1 MIFGNKKETEAVNNR
16 ISELEAKLGEKSR
29 EAQLYYRMLESI
41 NASTHLAIWIAYF
54 DEKGG
59 QEGVQF
65 TDEMRRTLG
74 YSKSEMPDS
83 FDFLPKIIHPDDIDK
98 VFDCFGKAE

>member
-1 MIFGNKKETEAVNNR
+1 MIFAKKKDAVTAENT

-41 NASTHLAIWIAYF
+41 NTSTHLAIWIAFF
-54 DEKGG
+54 DENGG
-59 QEGVQF
+59 QSGVQF

-98 VFDCFGKAE
+98 V